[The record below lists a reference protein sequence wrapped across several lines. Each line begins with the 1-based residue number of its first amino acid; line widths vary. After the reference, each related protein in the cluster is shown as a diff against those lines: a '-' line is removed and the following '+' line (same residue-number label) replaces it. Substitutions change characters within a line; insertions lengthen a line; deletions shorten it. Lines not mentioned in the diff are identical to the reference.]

1 MMAPIERLH
10 NPKIRMRPCL
20 AVQYSIYRYLR
31 TVFLW
36 DSFCFKIQPSNRS
49 QDESGR
55 CIPTATG
62 LQCIRLPHAPESTPS
77 ATATVSS
84 STPACRS
91 VWRPFQRLPTA
102 PTYCSCAEHV
112 SGMARTP
119 RQPPSCRS
127 PATAGFADRSSKS
140 SVFASDAINVPV
152 QRLPCVC
159 TRSSTV
165 HNGISFPCSCS
176 SYTCVFTSTH
186 SF

>member
-1 MMAPIERLH
+1 
-10 NPKIRMRPCL
+10 MRPYLCG
-20 AVQYSIYRYLR
+20 AVFDLSVFTYC
-31 TVFLW
+31 FLW
-36 DSFCFKIQPSNRS
+36 DSFCCKIQPSNRS

-55 CIPTATG
+55 CIPTATR
-62 LQCIRLPHAPESTPS
+62 LQCIRLPHAPESTSPATTATASSS

-84 STPACRS
+84 SAPACHS
-91 VWRPFQRLPTA
+91 VWRPLQHLPTA

-112 SGMARTP
+112 SCMARTP
-119 RQPPSCRS
+119 RQPPSCLS
-127 PATAGFADRSSKS
+127 PTTAGFADRSSKS

-159 TRSSTV
+159 ARSSTV

-176 SYTCVFTSTH
+176 SNTCIFTSTH